1 MPSRAPPSG
10 AAGCRP
16 SHGDAQARD
25 FRQFPFG
32 CFLLDRTKNE
42 KNRSCRRPRK
52 PGRLRRRAAH
62 VSGVRCGQRY
72 QNLISVRHARNLAGR
87 AAKDG
92 AAKKPE
98 RVVAISDLPRTV
110 SKLYEQRAAYQN
122 QADRAQ
128 KALYQTGDGVMVGAV
143 VGAVGGIVSNVAT
156 AASGAGIATVSGLM
170 GSRYD
175 LAAQR
180 NIYNDGARKVSCI
193 ITTATGFA
201 GQAELLGVAADGTD
215 PRSRDV
221 ANAAQQGADD
231 VLFLVRSQLGQLSPP
246 PINPAAV
253 IALYKGLLAVPD
265 AKGIMETQ
273 ALSAEE
279 KQSRLDVLVNNAKVD
294 IKACVAS
301 GEQVSPKK

>member
-1 MPSRAPPSG
+1 M
-10 AAGCRP
+10 
-16 SHGDAQARD
+16 
-25 FRQFPFG
+25 
-32 CFLLDRTKNE
+32 
-42 KNRSCRRPRK
+42 
-52 PGRLRRRAAH
+52 
-62 VSGVRCGQRY
+62 
-72 QNLISVRHARNLAGR
+72 
-87 AAKDG
+87 
-92 AAKKPE
+92 
-98 RVVAISDLPRTV
+98 VAISDLPRTV

-215 PRSRDV
+215 PRSRTSPMPRSK
-221 ANAAQQGADD
+221 APTTSCSWSAASSDSCRRR
-231 VLFLVRSQLGQLSPP
+231 RS
-246 PINPAAV
+246 I
-253 IALYKGLLAVPD
+253 
-265 AKGIMETQ
+265 
-273 ALSAEE
+273 
-279 KQSRLDVLVNNAKVD
+279 RRR
-294 IKACVAS
+294 
-301 GEQVSPKK
+301 

>member
-1 MPSRAPPSG
+1 M
-10 AAGCRP
+10 
-16 SHGDAQARD
+16 
-25 FRQFPFG
+25 
-32 CFLLDRTKNE
+32 
-42 KNRSCRRPRK
+42 
-52 PGRLRRRAAH
+52 
-62 VSGVRCGQRY
+62 
-72 QNLISVRHARNLAGR
+72 
-87 AAKDG
+87 
-92 AAKKPE
+92 
-98 RVVAISDLPRTV
+98 
-110 SKLYEQRAAYQN
+110 
-122 QADRAQ
+122 
-128 KALYQTGDGVMVGAV
+128 
-143 VGAVGGIVSNVAT
+143 SNVAT

-253 IALYKGLLAVPD
+253 IALPAGRPRCERNHGNPGAQRR
-265 AKGIMETQ
+265 G
-273 ALSAEE
+273 

>member
-1 MPSRAPPSG
+1 MKRTVLAVGLASLGGCAAVPPMYPVFD
-10 AAGCRP
+10 AA
-16 SHGDAQARD
+16 SDTKTSS
-25 FRQFPFG
+25 PFVMRET
-32 CFLLDRTKNE
+32 LPE
-42 KNRSCRRPRK
+42 EP
-52 PGRLRRRAAH
+52 
-62 VSGVRCGQRY
+62 
-72 QNLISVRHARNLAGR
+72 
-87 AAKDG
+87 AKDG

-193 ITTATGFA
+193 ITTATGSPDRPNCWEWRPTGPIRGA
-201 GQAELLGVAADGTD
+201 GTSPM
-215 PRSRDV
+215 PRSRRRRRPV
-221 ANAAQQGADD
+221 PGPQPA
-231 VLFLVRSQLGQLSPP
+231 RTLSPP

-273 ALSAEE
+273 ALSAE
-279 KQSRLDVLVNNAKVD
+279 KNRAGSM
-294 IKACVAS
+294 CW
-301 GEQVSPKK
+301 

>member
-1 MPSRAPPSG
+1 
-10 AAGCRP
+10 
-16 SHGDAQARD
+16 
-25 FRQFPFG
+25 
-32 CFLLDRTKNE
+32 
-42 KNRSCRRPRK
+42 
-52 PGRLRRRAAH
+52 
-62 VSGVRCGQRY
+62 
-72 QNLISVRHARNLAGR
+72 
-87 AAKDG
+87 
-92 AAKKPE
+92 
-98 RVVAISDLPRTV
+98 
-110 SKLYEQRAAYQN
+110 
-122 QADRAQ
+122 
-128 KALYQTGDGVMVGAV
+128 
-143 VGAVGGIVSNVAT
+143 
-156 AASGAGIATVSGLM
+156 M

-279 KQSRLDVLVNNAKVD
+279 NRAGSM
-294 IKACVAS
+294 CW
-301 GEQVSPKK
+301 

>member
-1 MPSRAPPSG
+1 MKRTVLAVGLASLGGCAAVPPMYPVFD
-10 AAGCRP
+10 AA
-16 SHGDAQARD
+16 SDTKTSS
-25 FRQFPFG
+25 PFVMRET
-32 CFLLDRTKNE
+32 LPE
-42 KNRSCRRPRK
+42 EP
-52 PGRLRRRAAH
+52 
-62 VSGVRCGQRY
+62 
-72 QNLISVRHARNLAGR
+72 
-87 AAKDG
+87 AKDG

-110 SKLYEQRAAYQN
+110 SKRYEQRAAYQN